1 MRQLE
6 IQIHTINFRVAQSNH
21 RRGDYDSPTQTY
33 PNNPYVTGNVPI
45 PETYSSVSTTLNV
58 DTFSLADQPQGNFFG
73 YIQTG
78 MTLTGETSGAEATVS
93 NVRLITDISSALGGS
108 FFIPDPDNGDNP
120 TFETGTNTFT
130 LTNEPDND
138 QNAATT
144 IGEEAYPTS
153 GTLETVQGQIM
164 SVRNAR
170 IENRQEFESELVNR
184 TLDTEVV
191 SSRNIGTA
199 SVSENVVGWYDPL
212 AQSFLVKEA
221 PGVFVTK
228 CDIFFRTK
236 DDGNTPVKFQL
247 RTMKDGFPTPNVLPF
262 SEVNLDPNEVN
273 TSDDGTVATTIE
285 FGAPVF
291 LEGENTEY
299 AICLISNSTKYSVYI
314 SRVGENDIVSDT
326 YISNQPTWVL
336 YSSLRTHLHGKQV
349 NGKILSL
356 LYTEQ
361 TLSQLEL

>member
-1 MRQLE
+1 MFQFQKHIL
-6 IQIHTINFRVAQSNH
+6 QFPQH
-21 RRGDYDSPTQTY
+21 
-33 PNNPYVTGNVPI
+33 
-45 PETYSSVSTTLNV
+45 LNV

-93 NVRLITDISSALGGS
+93 NVRLITDLSSALGGS

-191 SSRNIGTA
+191 SSRQI
-199 SVSENVVGWYDPL
+199 SE
-212 AQSFLVKEA
+212 
-221 PGVFVTK
+221 
-228 CDIFFRTK
+228 
-236 DDGNTPVKFQL
+236 L
-247 RTMKDGFPTPNVLPF
+247 RL
-262 SEVNLDPNEVN
+262 
-273 TSDDGTVATTIE
+273 
-285 FGAPVF
+285 
-291 LEGENTEY
+291 
-299 AICLISNSTKYSVYI
+299 
-314 SRVGENDIVSDT
+314 
-326 YISNQPTWVL
+326 
-336 YSSLRTHLHGKQV
+336 
-349 NGKILSL
+349 
-356 LYTEQ
+356 
-361 TLSQLEL
+361 